1 MELALRTVPGIQ
13 VDDRHYYSSG
23 ESETRKQCLSGRSCS
38 DEGQRTQTHRKADK
52 TVSQG
57 KEPDVDVV

>member
-13 VDDRHYYSSG
+13 VDDHHYYSSG

-38 DEGQRTQTHRKADK
+38 DEGQRTQTQESRQD
-52 TVSQG
+52 SEPR